1 VPLDDFQGDHYQRQ
15 DSQGADMQACA
26 VGRNARI
33 IMSTVKQ
40 LYDKETEACR
50 LAFEISTR
58 IRDQLPAIIS
68 DLVASSRDPEMFA
81 HVDAELTPSMQ
92 NTVEILQ
99 RARRLLFPGYFNN
112 GQVLDTN
119 QLEYAIGV
127 EVTRLFEILSENI
140 ALSNRHDCQR
150 YQLVCTQCQERG
162 QREAVLLLEQ
172 LPEIRKTL
180 TTDVQAAY
188 EGDPAAKTIDE
199 VVISYP
205 GVLAITIHRV
215 AHQLWLREIPLLP
228 RMMSEY
234 AHSITGIDIHPG
246 ATIASSFFTD
256 HGTGVVIG
264 ETTIIGERVR
274 IYQGVTLGALSL
286 PKEEVEQLR
295 YAKRHPTIEDDVTIY
310 AGATILGGETV
321 IGAGSVIGGS
331 VWITRSVPPG
341 TKVFLAPPELIYK
354 NAESEG
360 NSR

>member
-1 VPLDDFQGDHYQRQ
+1 MTAL
-15 DSQGADMQACA
+15 
-26 VGRNARI
+26 
-33 IMSTVKQ
+33 KQ
-40 LYDKETEACR
+40 SYAKQTEACR
-50 LAFEISTR
+50 SAFEISTR
-58 IRDQLPAIIS
+58 IRERLPATIT
-68 DLVASSRDPEMFA
+68 DLVASSRKPELFT
-81 HVDAELTPSMQ
+81 HVEAQLIPSMKKA
-92 NTVEILQ
+92 VEILK

-140 ALSNRHDCQR
+140 ALSIRHDCQR

-162 QREAVLLLEQ
+162 QREAVRLLEQ
-172 LPEIRKTL
+172 LPEIRKIL
-180 TTDVQAAY
+180 ATDVQAAY
-188 EGDPAAKTIDE
+188 DGDPAAKTIDE

-205 GVLAITIHRV
+205 GVLAITIHRIG
-215 AHQLWLREIPLLP
+215 HQLWLQEIPLLP

-246 ATIASSFFTD
+246 ATIASSFFID

-264 ETTIIGERVR
+264 ETTTIGERVR

-341 TKVFLAPPELIYK
+341 TKVFLAPPKLIYK
-354 NAESEG
+354 NTESEA
-360 NSR
+360 NSG